1 MADFML
7 PVQYLRQIAE
17 QLYSLGVTPDD
28 WLARHG
34 LNMTRLAEAGFQPDL
49 PTFCRLLDDARDLS
63 NEPALGLLIG
73 ARLVANTHGIL
84 GFAALQSATLR
95 QALQL
100 IQRYLALRTTLF
112 ELEQVADA
120 ATSSEHLRFNAC
132 FALGSSER
140 TLQEAVMLA
149 VKNVFEAISP
159 GQIRLLQV
167 QFTGADPDYAAL
179 AAELFGCPVAYGQPW
194 TGFTLDA
201 ALFDVPL
208 KLADPDAFREAE
220 QICQR
225 ELAKLEE
232 KTSMSARVRRLMLEK
247 QQGFPSLTLTARLF
261 HLTPRTLHRRL
272 LAENT
277 SFKQILEDVRHTLAV
292 AHLKAGHLTVEEV
305 AYSLGYTDLA
315 NFRRAFK
322 RWEGVPPSR
331 LRPSPAPATDG
342 AKRSIPR

>member
-17 QLYSLGVTPDD
+17 QLQSLGVAPEA
-28 WLARHG
+28 WLAGHR
-34 LNMTRLAEAGFQPDL
+34 LSTAQLAEAGFQPDL
-49 PTFCRLLDDARDLS
+49 PTFCQLLEDARQLTD
-63 NEPALGLLIG
+63 EPALGLLIG
-73 ARLVANTHGIL
+73 ARLVVNTHGIL

-112 ELEQVADA
+112 ELEQVSDA
-120 ATSSEHLRFNAC
+120 ATHTEQLRFHSC

-149 VKNVFEAISP
+149 VRNVFEAISP
-159 GQIRLLQV
+159 GQVRPLQV
-167 QFTGADPDYAAL
+167 QFAGSDPGYAAL
-179 AAELFGCPVAYGQPW
+179 AAELFGCPVAYRQPW

-201 ALFDVPL
+201 ALLDLPL
-208 KLADPDAFREAE
+208 KLADPEAFREAE

-232 KTSMSARVRRLMLEK
+232 KTSMSARVRRLMLET

-272 LAENT
+272 LAEHS

-292 AHLKAGHLTVEEV
+292 EHLRAGRLTVEEV

-322 RWEGVPPSR
+322 RWEGVAPSTYRER
-331 LRPSPAPATDG
+331 LRAG
-342 AKRSIPR
+342 